1 MRKKMKKFIISIT
14 TVIISIL
21 SVSQA
26 FADDVYLY
34 VTRHG
39 KTMFNNVHRV
49 QGWSDTPLTKPGV
62 EVAEQLG
69 RGLKNVKF
77 ISAYSSDLGRA
88 RQTARIV
95 LESKGD
101 TTININEMEGLRE
114 TCFGDFE
121 GDLDP
126 NMWNPAA
133 KHLGYASDK
142 DLMADMAKGNIK
154 LNKMLDAIAV
164 VEKSGGAENYNKV
177 KTRMQ
182 EALKTIAESAKAQGG
197 GNVLVVSHGLAIMT
211 MVEEWLD
218 KPITEGLGNAS
229 VTKIRYTDDGKFIV
243 ESLGDMSYVEKG
255 KNQTN

>member
-1 MRKKMKKFIISIT
+1 MKKITILISSLTIL
-14 TVIISIL
+14 IL
-21 SVSQA
+21 SISQA
-26 FADDVYLY
+26 FADDTYLY

-39 KTMFNNVHRV
+39 KTMFNNVHRA

-69 RGLKNVKF
+69 RGLKDVKF

-95 LESKGD
+95 LETKGD
-101 TTININEMEGLRE
+101 KVQINEMEGLRE
-114 TCFGDFE
+114 TCFGDYE

-133 KHLGYASDK
+133 KYLGYASDK
-142 DLMADMAKGNIK
+142 DLMDDMAKGK
-154 LNKMLDAIAV
+154 VTLKKMMNAIAA
-164 VEKSGGAENYNKV
+164 VEKSGEAEDYNKV
-177 KTRMQ
+177 KMRMQ
-182 EALKTIAESAKAQGG
+182 ASLKTIAESAKAQGG
-197 GNVLVVSHGLAIMT
+197 GNVLVVSHGMAIMA

-218 KPITEGLGNAS
+218 KPITAGLGNAS
-229 VTKIRYTDDGKFIV
+229 VTKIRYTNDGKFIV

-255 KNQTN
+255 KNQAK

>member
-1 MRKKMKKFIISIT
+1 MKKFIIA
-14 TVIISIL
+14 ISSLTILIL
-21 SVSQA
+21 SISQA
-26 FADDVYLY
+26 FADDTYLY

-39 KTMFNNVHRV
+39 KTMFNNVHRA

-69 RGLKNVKF
+69 RGLKDVKF

-95 LESKGD
+95 LETKGD
-101 TTININEMEGLRE
+101 KVQINEMEGLRE
-114 TCFGDFE
+114 TCFGEYE

-126 NMWNPAA
+126 NMWTPAA
-133 KHLGYASDK
+133 KYLGYASDK
-142 DLMADMAKGNIK
+142 DLMDDMAKGK
-154 LNKMLDAIAV
+154 VTLKKMMNAIAA
-164 VEKSGGAENYNKV
+164 VEKSGEAEDYNKV

-182 EALKTIAESAKAQGG
+182 ASLKTIAESAKAQGG
-197 GNVLVVSHGLAIMT
+197 GNVLVVSHGMAIMA

-218 KPITEGLGNAS
+218 TPITAGLGNAS

-255 KNQTN
+255 KNQAK